1 MSHNQENLKITIGE
15 ELLQA
20 LRHKASKTNRSVS
33 DLINEAIESGLAGD
47 AHRKFLKEGS
57 DVVDDP
63 AGTVDEGYLAFIS
76 YSHADEKIA
85 AATHKLLERFRVPRA
100 LVGRETECGKVPARI
115 RPVFRDQEEFPASAD
130 LGRAIRAA
138 LAAARTL
145 VVICSPRSARSRWVG
160 EEIRHFKQLGRSDR
174 IYCLIADGEPVGA
187 SEADNDRASFHPALL
202 EEFDDRGRQLDGKG
216 TEPLAV
222 DLSEDGLSIAGVK
235 LAAGVLGVGY
245 DDLYQ
250 RVRRQKFRNRSL
262 LAGLAVV
269 LLAAGSWLYVDG
281 LREKQLNRAQQ
292 LAVQARQEVYRAK
305 PLTGLALALHALAMA
320 PRRDE
325 EGREAIRK
333 IARDLATRGRIAS
346 LGNNVENV
354 IPSADGSR
362 LAVDHAQ
369 ANGELRSGTD
379 GALIQELTHP
389 IYTAEFL
396 EDPPGYLVADYRGR
410 AELRVAASGARVA
423 KLKAPVSGITFG
435 PDLFFVSYSGGHT
448 NELRRIDDGALVPLA
463 EGARPESIVFSR
475 NANAPLMTIR
485 YYSNHPPELRR
496 TDDTSLV
503 RLTGNPKNI
512 QFSPGAE
519 TSRILVTYEDAPAEL
534 LRTADLSVVRRFDGE
549 SGKVV
554 YVGDPG
560 GQFIGVRRNR
570 TEALLRSSDGSLL
583 IRGNKIVTSREKS
596 HVAVLA
602 GNRVE
607 WFRSRTGERLGSIQ
621 GNFRKLKF
629 SKDRPPSRLA
639 LQRRDGW
646 ELRGVEDGSLV
657 IELSGADA
665 VVLDAEFL
673 FVKRREG
680 AEIRRLDNGALL
692 LPLAQRAKGARYPS
706 PGVVEVLLNDDER
719 ELRRLS
725 DGGVVKVPPNRT
737 IISDTVVGPGSAY
750 QLIRYSGSKSELK
763 RSADG
768 ATVMKLGSP
777 RADLRGL
784 TFIPES
790 GPSHV
795 LARYEDGSSS
805 LIALKE
811 NGDTVSLPG
820 TAVSV
825 DLMPA
830 EAPRYLI
837 IRYDDGRAEIWQ
849 GLEGIRRLGT
859 LEPSLKGHS
868 LADTD
873 SALTVWFAN
882 GQANVLDLDWLE
894 RATANGITDEQIFA
908 LACEGPLAGFD
919 ASELVDRLGE
929 DTWSGCILK

>member
-1 MSHNQENLKITIGE
+1 MSHNPENLKITIGQ

-47 AHRKFLKEGS
+47 AHRKFFKEGP
-57 DVVDDP
+57 DGVDDT
-63 AGTVDEGYLAFIS
+63 AGTGDEGYLAFIS

-85 AATHKLLERFRVPRA
+85 AATHKFLERFRVPRA

-130 LGRAIRAA
+130 LGRSIRAA

-187 SEADNDRASFHPALL
+187 SEGDNNRASFHPALL
-202 EEFDDRGRQLDGKG
+202 EQFDDRGRQFDGKG

-262 LAGLAVV
+262 LAGLAAV

-292 LAVQARQEVYRAK
+292 LAVQARQEVYPAK

-325 EGREAIRK
+325 KGRETILK
-333 IARDLATRGRIAS
+333 IARDLATRGRLAS
-346 LGNNVENV
+346 LGSDVEDV

-369 ANGELRSGTD
+369 ANGELRSGMD
-379 GALIQELTHP
+379 GALIQELTRP
-389 IYTAEFL
+389 IYVAKFL
-396 EDPPGYLVADYRGR
+396 EESTGYLIADYRDR
-410 AELRVAASGARVA
+410 AELRVAASGERVA
-423 KLKAPVSGITFG
+423 KLKAPISGITFG
-435 PDLFFVSYSGGHT
+435 PNLFFVSYKGGHT

-463 EGARPESIVFSR
+463 DGVRPESIAFSR
-475 NANAPLMTIR
+475 NVNASLMIIR
-485 YYSNHPPELRR
+485 YYDGHPPELRR
-496 TDDTSLV
+496 TKDNSNF
-503 RLTGNPKNI
+503 RLTGSAKKI
-512 QFSPGAE
+512 QFSPEAG
-519 TSRILVTYEDAPAEL
+519 TGRILVTYQDAPAEL
-534 LRTADLSVVRRFDGE
+534 RRTEDLTIVRRFEED
-549 SGKVV
+549 SGKVEFV
-554 YVGDPG
+554 RDPG
-560 GQFIGVRRNR
+560 GRFLAVRGGR
-570 TEALLRSSDGSLL
+570 TEELLRSSDGSSL
-583 IRGNKIVTSREKS
+583 IKGNKIVKSRERS

-602 GNRVE
+602 EDRVE
-607 WFRSRTGERLGSIQ
+607 WYHSRTGERLGSIR
-621 GNFRKLKF
+621 GNFGTAKF
-629 SKDRPPSRLA
+629 SRDRPPSRLA
-639 LQRRDGW
+639 LQRSDGW
-646 ELRGVEDGSLV
+646 ELRAVEGGSLV
-657 IELSGADA
+657 AELAGADT
-665 VVLDAEFL
+665 VVLDAEFI
-673 FVKRREG
+673 FVKRPQG
-680 AEIRRLDNGALL
+680 AEIRRLGDGSLEL
-692 LPLAQRAKGARYPS
+692 SLGQRARGARYPS
-706 PGVVEVLLNDDER
+706 AGLVEVLLKDGER
-719 ELRRLS
+719 ELRRLK
-725 DGGVVKVPPNRT
+725 DGGIVKAPLDRS
-737 IISDTVVGPGSAY
+737 IISDTVVGPGSQY
-750 QLIRYSGSKSELK
+750 LLIRYSGSKSELR

-768 ATVMKLGSP
+768 TTVMQLGGP
-777 RADLRGL
+777 HADLREL

-790 GPSHV
+790 EPSHV

-811 NGDTVSLPG
+811 DGDTVSLPG

-825 DLMPA
+825 DPIPA

-837 IRYDDGRAEIWQ
+837 IRYDDGRAEIWR
-849 GLEGIRRLGT
+849 GLEDIRRLGS
-859 LEPSLKGHS
+859 LETNLKGHS
-868 LADTD
+868 LAYAD
-873 SALTVWFAN
+873 SALTAWFAD
-882 GQANVLDLDWLE
+882 GSSYVIDLDWLE
-894 RATANGITDEQIFA
+894 RATAGGITVERLFA

-919 ASELVDRLGE
+919 ASGLANWLGE